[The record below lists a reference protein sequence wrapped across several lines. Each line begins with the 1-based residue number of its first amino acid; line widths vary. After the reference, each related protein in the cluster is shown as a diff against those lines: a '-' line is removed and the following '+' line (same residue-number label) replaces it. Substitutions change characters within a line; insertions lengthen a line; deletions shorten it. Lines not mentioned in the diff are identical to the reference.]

1 MKNDQLIRSL
11 VFLMGAAVVSH
22 ASADVYKC
30 TSFDRQSN
38 QQQIVYTDTPCDE
51 RGDERVKQTL
61 ISVQTNPNSAAEMA
75 DDSTLDV
82 KVARAVLKRDF
93 QLAKSLAT
101 TKEHWRLISM
111 AEGEPQTSVRTAPI
125 VAAQT
130 QLRDDCAIARDDFES
145 TSRTRWRDKDLI
157 ATKKSMMFAACG
169 VAETVEQ
176 PSVVVVGNPYGHV
189 QSRRWVGTPYGP
201 VIYHRPYQK
210 HHSNHIDRGGG
221 LSIDYKSKHLGV
233 RAQSG
238 GIQKHTDIRQ
248 QFRTNNFAAE
258 PHTDIRQQFR

>member
-1 MKNDQLIRSL
+1 MMKNDQLIRSL
-11 VFLMGAAVVSH
+11 VFLIGTALVNH
-22 ASADVYKC
+22 ATADVYKC

-38 QQQIVYTDTPCDE
+38 QQQIVYTDTPCEE
-51 RGDERVKQTL
+51 RDKQTL
-61 ISVQTNPNSAAEMA
+61 ISVQTNPINAAEA

-201 VIYHRPYQK
+201 VIHHQPYQK
-210 HHSNHIDRGGG
+210 HHSNHINSGGG

-248 QFRTNNFAAE
+248 QFRTNSFAAE